1 MQASENVHR
10 VEVRRPFCQYRERA
24 GGRISAFYGVFLMV
38 FEGVL
43 KTEKMSDFGNERF
56 ASTRGPFGQSGL
68 AKRPQ
73 ITPRLWI
80 FSGWPESARKE
91 AACAISGGTTFISLF
106 SGVPGNSVQ
115 KLTQN

>member
-10 VEVRRPFCQYRERA
+10 VEARRPFCQCRARA
-24 GGRISAFYGVFLMV
+24 GGRISSFYGVFLMV
-38 FEGVL
+38 FEEVS
-43 KTEKMSDFGNERF
+43 KTVKMRDFENERL
-56 ASTRGPFGQSGL
+56 ASTRGPIGQNGL